1 VCLPQQVVS
10 TPAPSSSGDSPL
22 QQRNAHQ
29 SMSATPGRLSPS
41 PRKTPRH
48 TPTRSTPSS
57 DGMRHRGAVGASSV
71 ALHTS
76 VPTALQAGNG
86 AENPYTLTSAVSPV
100 FGGVVTVAETSAS
113 GGGTPQRRSAVTFP
127 TGRSSGD
134 RGLSPG
140 DASTAIE
147 GADTAVR
154 RKNVNPDMMKLLQE
168 WKLEGEVDRLEAR
181 GVTSVE
187 DLGCMTSEEV
197 GLFGLPLRFRAMI
210 RHINEDQRR
219 RQSTPAKSPR
229 DRRQEASALGGQT
242 TNSNEMEGVTGRRAT
257 RRRQSW
263 EQDDDTVSREGEHGP
278 RRAGLLRDFDE
289 AFGFSSSAMREQ
301 AHARRS
307 AARNVHPPDLHR
319 HTVHGYRSGVDLGSD
334 GSRSSSGANAKG
346 TPMVGT
352 RAILPHTWGGDSSSS
367 RGHSPVSIF
376 PKALFNHDHG
386 QGLQQMGQVPQP
398 IDNGSSPHA
407 MHAQQQ
413 ASQPGG
419 TETRSVTSVQRSAVV
434 QREADLLEKVLVFI
448 FFAILVF
455 ALGAM
460 VDVEKIGEG
469 WVLLDGM
476 EKLANASAFERGP
489 PHATPT
495 AAGEP
500 TTAAAAAALA
510 AAAAAARIEDALES
524 ARAAGVEAGQV
535 ELRTFKDM
543 RSEFPLP
550 PPLPPAP
557 APPPPFP
564 PQPHDSVA
572 AVESTEAQTHDAG
585 TRTSDAA
592 TLESNPATVES
603 ANPETKSMSQ
613 GHGRG
618 RLVAAAVKGVKYTVR
633 GSLGLAALV
642 LLDKAIF
649 A

>member
-1 VCLPQQVVS
+1 
-10 TPAPSSSGDSPL
+10 
-22 QQRNAHQ
+22 
-29 SMSATPGRLSPS
+29 
-41 PRKTPRH
+41 
-48 TPTRSTPSS
+48 
-57 DGMRHRGAVGASSV
+57 
-71 ALHTS
+71 
-76 VPTALQAGNG
+76 
-86 AENPYTLTSAVSPV
+86 
-100 FGGVVTVAETSAS
+100 
-113 GGGTPQRRSAVTFP
+113 
-127 TGRSSGD
+127 
-134 RGLSPG
+134 
-140 DASTAIE
+140 
-147 GADTAVR
+147 
-154 RKNVNPDMMKLLQE
+154 
-168 WKLEGEVDRLEAR
+168 
-181 GVTSVE
+181 
-187 DLGCMTSEEV
+187 
-197 GLFGLPLRFRAMI
+197 
-210 RHINEDQRR
+210 
-219 RQSTPAKSPR
+219 
-229 DRRQEASALGGQT
+229 
-242 TNSNEMEGVTGRRAT
+242 
-257 RRRQSW
+257 
-263 EQDDDTVSREGEHGP
+263 
-278 RRAGLLRDFDE
+278 
-289 AFGFSSSAMREQ
+289 
-301 AHARRS
+301 
-307 AARNVHPPDLHR
+307 
-319 HTVHGYRSGVDLGSD
+319 
-334 GSRSSSGANAKG
+334 
-346 TPMVGT
+346 
-352 RAILPHTWGGDSSSS
+352 
-367 RGHSPVSIF
+367 
-376 PKALFNHDHG
+376 
-386 QGLQQMGQVPQP
+386 
-398 IDNGSSPHA
+398 
-407 MHAQQQ
+407 
-413 ASQPGG
+413 
-419 TETRSVTSVQRSAVV
+419 VQRSAVV